1 MDPLSTAAA
10 VLAVSQAVGSV
21 SQNLYTFITSAK
33 SVDDSVK
40 DLHNEVKSLAA
51 VLEAIEH
58 ALKQPI
64 VTEAREYTSL
74 ASGVWTSLNHAII
87 DSQHTVKALG
97 AILQGLGDAEKASNS
112 FRKVIKQIK
121 LKFKASDISSVK
133 DRIHT
138 HTISLQLALQMI
150 SV

>member
-1 MDPLSTAAA
+1 MDPLSIATA
-10 VLAVSQAVGSV
+10 VLAASQAVSSVSQA
-21 SQNLYTFITSAK
+21 LYTFITSVK
-33 SVDDSVK
+33 SVDDSIRN
-40 DLHNEVKSLAA
+40 LHSEVQSLAA

-74 ASGVWTSLNHAII
+74 ASGVWRSVNHAIN
-87 DSQHTVKALG
+87 DSQHTVRALG
-97 AILQGLGDAEKASNS
+97 TILEGLGDADKASNS
-112 FRKVIKQIK
+112 FRKVKKQIK
-121 LKFKASDISSVK
+121 LKFNARDISSIK

-138 HTISLQLALQMI
+138 HTISLQLALQML

>member
-1 MDPLSTAAA
+1 MDPVSIAAA
-10 VLAVSQAVGSV
+10 ALAASEAVGSV
-21 SQNLYTFITSAK
+21 SQALYTFITSAR

-40 DLHNEVKSLAA
+40 NLHDEVQSLAA
-51 VLEAIEH
+51 MLDAIDL

-64 VTEAREYTSL
+64 VAETREYTSL
-74 ASGVWTSLNHAII
+74 ASGVWTSVNHAIN
-87 DSQHTVKALG
+87 DSQHTVNALG

-112 FRKVIKQIK
+112 CTKVIKQIK
-121 LKFKASDISSVK
+121 LKFKASDISSVR